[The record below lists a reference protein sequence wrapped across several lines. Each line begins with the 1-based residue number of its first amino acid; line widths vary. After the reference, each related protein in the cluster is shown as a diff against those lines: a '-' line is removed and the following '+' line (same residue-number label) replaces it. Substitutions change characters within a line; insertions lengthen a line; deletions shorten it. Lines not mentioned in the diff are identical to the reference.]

1 MDFCF
6 ISSYI
11 DSVFEVFLH
20 ENTFKFAETNNYFY
34 LHLMQS
40 FQLGCPKFKSWTLVQ
55 ILRIGRSS
63 LETDCINEKNMKER
77 ELSHALYNVHAVA
90 NVYSLEDSYVT
101 E

>member
-1 MDFCF
+1 MR
-6 ISSYI
+6 
-11 DSVFEVFLH
+11 
-20 ENTFKFAETNNYFY
+20 
-34 LHLMQS
+34 M
-40 FQLGCPKFKSWTLVQ
+40 
-55 ILRIGRSS
+55 GRSS